1 MNETISNQFSPQ
13 NFSLR
18 VEQREPL
25 TSSLGEDEWLLVAA
39 RNPGSVTVEGEGRHT
54 ERRIRGNKVN
64 IYSAL
69 SSVVAQILS
78 LCRLLPAIWQRFTFN
93 FLGGNLE
100 LIWDQNSISLHMV
113 YPLHTPVVA
122 MYVMFLGSEIYKIM
136 KDLMSVLVWVMAR
149 LESWIRTEAC
159 NLSVI
164 HVFHTYWGAL
174 QSFFNFV
181 NGIQ

>member
-1 MNETISNQFSPQ
+1 MILIINILMYRWCICISLHFFFLKIIEKWRRKEEKEMNETISNQFSPQ

-113 YPLHTPVVA
+113 YPLHTPV
-122 MYVMFLGSEIYKIM
+122 
-136 KDLMSVLVWVMAR
+136 
-149 LESWIRTEAC
+149 
-159 NLSVI
+159 
-164 HVFHTYWGAL
+164 GA
-174 QSFFNFV
+174 
-181 NGIQ
+181 

>member
-1 MNETISNQFSPQ
+1 MMYMYITTFFFLKIIEKWRRRKEEKEMNETISNQFSPQ

-113 YPLHTPVVA
+113 YPLHTPVWGIKSRDV
-122 MYVMFLGSEIYKIM
+122 
-136 KDLMSVLVWVMAR
+136 R
-149 LESWIRTEAC
+149 
-159 NLSVI
+159 
-164 HVFHTYWGAL
+164 HVSRFW
-174 QSFFNFV
+174 N
-181 NGIQ
+181 I

>member
-1 MNETISNQFSPQ
+1 MYMYITTFFFWKSLKNEEEEKKKRKWMKRFPINFHLRIY
-13 NFSLR
+13 FSLR

-113 YPLHTPVVA
+113 YPLHTPV
-122 MYVMFLGSEIYKIM
+122 
-136 KDLMSVLVWVMAR
+136 
-149 LESWIRTEAC
+149 
-159 NLSVI
+159 
-164 HVFHTYWGAL
+164 GA
-174 QSFFNFV
+174 
-181 NGIQ
+181 

>member
-1 MNETISNQFSPQ
+1 MIYMHISSNYYLFHYMSFWKSLKNKDEGKEMNETISNQFSPR

-18 VEQREPL
+18 VEQREPPDIQ
-25 TSSLGEDEWLLVAA
+25 SLEDEWLLVAA

-113 YPLHTPVVA
+113 YPLHTPV
-122 MYVMFLGSEIYKIM
+122 
-136 KDLMSVLVWVMAR
+136 
-149 LESWIRTEAC
+149 
-159 NLSVI
+159 
-164 HVFHTYWGAL
+164 GA
-174 QSFFNFV
+174 
-181 NGIQ
+181 